1 MIYKDHYKDYGDIAI
16 ADNITRE
23 AYTVAA
29 QMYKPQWGW
38 KDNVNH
44 LNEEKLSIVYAFNV
58 AECLRESILN
68 SNNHKETIKNEVRDL
83 MHTFLKKESHEVQW
97 IYQRNTILGILYY
110 LLSFSDGIV
119 DEDLESLKE
128 CARHWWV
135 FPNDKGMVFLNDF
148 IKAAENK
155 NAWLKD
161 HESDNGKDE
170 QVKELDRHMA
180 QVVFINIFRANL
192 DMDKID
198 KALRPL
204 LTIKTKDGKRMLLEN
219 KYWFVVFQWFLE
231 IGFIEKQRTGSKFR
245 EWTQY
250 LYGQRGFST
259 TSQFDEAKRV
269 CKGLP
274 SQWKPFDVPDDFIAI
289 RDKLSTVFNKDKRG
303 EYRIEGQNIVWDIDK
318 KTGIE
323 SIEILS

>member
-58 AECLRESILN
+58 AECLRDSILN

-128 CARHWWV
+128 CARH
-135 FPNDKGMVFLNDF
+135 
-148 IKAAENK
+148 
-155 NAWLKD
+155 
-161 HESDNGKDE
+161 
-170 QVKELDRHMA
+170 
-180 QVVFINIFRANL
+180 
-192 DMDKID
+192 
-198 KALRPL
+198 
-204 LTIKTKDGKRMLLEN
+204 
-219 KYWFVVFQWFLE
+219 
-231 IGFIEKQRTGSKFR
+231 
-245 EWTQY
+245 
-250 LYGQRGFST
+250 
-259 TSQFDEAKRV
+259 
-269 CKGLP
+269 
-274 SQWKPFDVPDDFIAI
+274 
-289 RDKLSTVFNKDKRG
+289 
-303 EYRIEGQNIVWDIDK
+303 
-318 KTGIE
+318 
-323 SIEILS
+323 

>member
-44 LNEEKLSIVYAFNV
+44 LNEEKLSIVYAFNI

-68 SNNHKETIKNEVRDL
+68 SNNHKETIKNEVSNL

-155 NAWLKD
+155 KAWLKD

-180 QVVFINIFRANL
+180 QVVFITIFRANL

-231 IGFIEKQRTGSKFR
+231 
-245 EWTQY
+245 
-250 LYGQRGFST
+250 
-259 TSQFDEAKRV
+259 
-269 CKGLP
+269 
-274 SQWKPFDVPDDFIAI
+274 
-289 RDKLSTVFNKDKRG
+289 
-303 EYRIEGQNIVWDIDK
+303 
-318 KTGIE
+318 
-323 SIEILS
+323 